1 MASRQTFKRGT
12 VLARG
17 GSSLILTET
26 DKLLYGDARKE
37 LDAGDDE
44 LREPGNDK
52 LSLSDLSRRD
62 CNLIFAM
69 PLFWMIAIYQP
80 FIYFVIQLKE
90 VHELGMNATGL
101 LIAAFHLCRLIAII
115 GTVFAPKSSHLVGTL
130 IGLIAY
136 SCLLFCS
143 RYV

>member
-101 LIAAFHLCRLIAII
+101 FTYYYSTYPPASSSRMSLFSLSLWAKRLIR
-115 GTVFAPKSSHLVGTL
+115 
-130 IGLIAY
+130 
-136 SCLLFCS
+136 LF
-143 RYV
+143 

>member
-12 VLARG
+12 VLAPRT
-17 GSSLILTET
+17 STLILTET

-90 VHELGMNATGL
+90 VYELGMNATGL

-115 GTVFAPKSSHLVGTL
+115 GTVFLPKSLESTL
-130 IGLIAY
+130 AR
-136 SCLLFCS
+136 SDPS
-143 RYV
+143 NEKNVE